1 MLDLEISKTNNS
13 IKFPLKD
20 VQVHTVKNL
29 NLPVQSIDVNLL
41 QNHHKRLR
49 GLPIKSYTNAEPKH
63 LIGLNNCQLGVSL
76 KSKEGESYE
85 PVAEKTRLGW
95 TLKGQSGNS
104 LSSESTMIHHVFQM
118 CDCEISENSE
128 LLEIVKNYICLDNL
142 DVDCNKDL
150 FVSREDQYAYD
161 QLKKITQKIENRYQ
175 TGLLWKNANMP
186 HPDSF
191 PMALRRAKCLQA
203 KMLRNPDLGYTLQS
217 KIEDYVAKGYARKL
231 NPCEVETKKCWYLHI
246 FPVIN
251 LNKPGKIRL
260 VWDAA
265 AKVDG
270 VSLNSMLLKGPDHLT
285 PMVSAI
291 RKFRQRKVAI
301 GGICAEDQ
309 NYQRFL
315 WFEQGALKPSVYV
328 MLVKTFGS
336 TCSPSCAEYIKNLNA
351 KELKDR
357 FPRAVQSI
365 LHNHYVDD
373 MLDSVDSEEEAIQL
387 ARDVHYVHSQRGFQ
401 IRNWVS
407 NSMTVLSA
415 LNTKSA
421 DTINLSSE
429 RELATENVLG
439 MWWSTSDDSFVF
451 KISNRYKNEDVLR
464 GLLAFY
470 VIHAK
475 IIFQEIWRSGCSWDE
490 FVHDKEYSKWLHW
503 IRLLTEVT
511 AMKIPRCYVRADFKH
526 FPEFE
531 IHMFVDASEDGY
543 AAVSYLRSTDGDLVD
558 CVSLRCK
565 TRVAPI
571 KLMSIP
577 RLELQAAV
585 IGARLAKS
593 LLATHSIQISK
604 LTFWSD
610 SRTVLSWLR
619 SDHHRYKQFVAFR
632 ISEILDLTEL
642 YDWRWISTSENVAD
656 DATKWQRIP
665 DFSNDSRWLNGPFF
679 LKLNSSDWPKED
691 YKSKTTDEELRAQYM
706 GYHGKDSLAA
716 QCDEFMDEILVLSKG
731 NAIKRL
737 SSIYKLSPYLDY
749 NGLLRLSGR
758 VALENRDDPIIL
770 PKYHH
775 CNNETVVNDVR
786 QKYWIPRLRVILHKT
801 RRDHCQY

>member
-1 MLDLEISKTNNS
+1 
-13 IKFPLKD
+13 
-20 VQVHTVKNL
+20 
-29 NLPVQSIDVNLL
+29 
-41 QNHHKRLR
+41 
-49 GLPIKSYTNAEPKH
+49 
-63 LIGLNNCQLGVSL
+63 
-76 KSKEGESYE
+76 
-85 PVAEKTRLGW
+85 
-95 TLKGQSGNS
+95 
-104 LSSESTMIHHVFQM
+104 
-118 CDCEISENSE
+118 
-128 LLEIVKNYICLDNL
+128 
-142 DVDCNKDL
+142 
-150 FVSREDQYAYD
+150 
-161 QLKKITQKIENRYQ
+161 
-175 TGLLWKNANMP
+175 
-186 HPDSF
+186 
-191 PMALRRAKCLQA
+191 
-203 KMLRNPDLGYTLQS
+203 MLRNPDLGCTLQS

-231 NPCEVETKKCWYLHI
+231 NPCEVETKKCWYLPI

-301 GGICAEDQ
+301 GGDIAEMYHQVRIRAEDQ

-315 WFEQGALKPSVYV
+315 WFEPGALKPSVYV
-328 MLVKTFGS
+328 MLVMTFGS
-336 TCSPSCAEYIKNLNA
+336 TCSPSCAECIKNLNA
-351 KELKDR
+351 KEFQDR
-357 FPRAVQSI
+357 FSRAVQSI

-373 MLDSVDSEEEAIQL
+373 MLDSVDSEDEAIQL
-387 ARDVHYVHSQRGFQ
+387 ARDVHYVHSQGGFQ

-407 NSMTVLSA
+407 NSKTVLSA
-415 LNTKSA
+415 LNTKSV

-429 RELATENVLG
+429 RELATEKVLG

-464 GLLAFY
+464 GEKRPTKREVLSLLMTIFDPLGLLAFY
-470 VIHAK
+470 VMYTK
-475 IIFQEIWRSGCSWDE
+475 IFFQEIWRSGCSWDE
-490 FVHDKEYSKWLHW
+490 FIHDKEYSKWLHW
-503 IRLLTEVT
+503 IRLLPEVT

-531 IHMFVDASEDGY
+531 IHTFVDASEDGY

-558 CVSLRCK
+558 CVLLGCK

-619 SDHHRYKQFVAFR
+619 SDHRRYKQFVAFR
-632 ISEILDLTEL
+632 ISEILELTEL
-642 YDWRWISTSENVAD
+642 SDWRWIPTSENVAD
-656 DATKWQRIP
+656 EATKWQRIP
-665 DFSNDSRWLNGPFF
+665 DFSNDSRWLNGPSF

-706 GYHGKDSLAA
+706 GYHGKESLAGECSIA
-716 QCDEFMDEILVLSKG
+716 IEPERFFSWKALLKVMSKVI
-731 NAIKRL
+731 NYARFWKE
-737 SSIYKLSPYLDY
+737 
-749 NGLLRLSGR
+749 R
-758 VALENRDDPIIL
+758 VFEE
-770 PKYHH
+770 K
-775 CNNETVVNDVR
+775 
-786 QKYWIPRLRVILHKT
+786 
-801 RRDHCQY
+801 